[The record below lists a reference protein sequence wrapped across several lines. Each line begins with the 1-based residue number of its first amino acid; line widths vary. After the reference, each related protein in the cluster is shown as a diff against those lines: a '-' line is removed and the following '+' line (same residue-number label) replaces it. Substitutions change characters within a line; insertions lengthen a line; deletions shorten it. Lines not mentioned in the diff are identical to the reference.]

1 MITKNFTIPST
12 AKSLIEDD
20 TLYIT
25 GIANTG
31 LEDLVGDVVTQD
43 ALKQICDQIP
53 RHNLHLD
60 HDSDIRAGLLGPM
73 VDGWVESDG
82 VHFKARIVNEQRDF
96 IESYISQG
104 VHLGA
109 SISGV
114 CNYADGSDSDIVDWS
129 LTEIS
134 LTAIPCDQGTMA
146 SVEIA
151 KSFSDAVRGIKEFKN
166 IEGETMADEITL
178 EEIKTLIEEMINAAF
193 NEKQED
199 LIEAVRDEVKT
210 ENEAVIS
217 EMKERIETLEAQIA
231 EAGNETSTEDDGEN
245 ATPGAE
251 GEGEGA
257 GKAAEDEEEEEEET
271 QDEEDEEEDD
281 KKSLKSFIQETI
293 QSEIRKAFT
302 PADPSFQ
309 YKKSIE
315 SEESKKSFTP
325 AELAELLTRTE

>member
-31 LEDLVGDVVTQD
+31 LEDLVGDIVTQD

-114 CNYADGSDSDIVDWS
+114 CNYADGSDSDIVDWT

-178 EEIKTLIEEMINAAF
+178 EQIKTLIEEMINTAF

-231 EAGNETSTEDDGEN
+231 EAGKEPTDEEGN
-245 ATPGAE
+245 ADVAAE

-257 GKAAEDEEEEEEET
+257 GKAAEDEEEEDEEDKPE
-271 QDEEDEEEDD
+271 DEEDEED

-315 SEESKKSFTP
+315 SDESKKSFTP

>member
-60 HDSDIRAGLLGPM
+60 HDSDIRAILGPL

-114 CNYADGSDSDIVDWS
+114 CNYADGSDSDIVDWT

-178 EEIKTLIEEMINAAF
+178 EQIKTLIEEMINTAF

-231 EAGNETSTEDDGEN
+231 EADKEPTDAEGNADV
-245 ATPGAE
+245 AAE

-257 GKAAEDEEEEEEET
+257 GKAAEDEEEEEDKPE
-271 QDEEDEEEDD
+271 DEEDEED

-315 SEESKKSFTP
+315 SDESKKSFTP

>member
-114 CNYADGSDSDIVDWS
+114 CNYADGSDSDIVDWT

-178 EEIKTLIEEMINAAF
+178 EQIKTLIEEMINTAF

-231 EAGNETSTEDDGEN
+231 EAGKEPTDEEGNAEGE
-245 ATPGAE
+245 AE

-257 GKAAEDEEEEEEET
+257 GKAAEDEEEDEEEET
-271 QDEEDEEEDD
+271 QDEEDEEDEED

-315 SEESKKSFTP
+315 SDEGKKSFTP